1 MLKVMLLCILLV
13 STSICSPGSVM
24 ASGFDKHDPEDEI
37 SGGLT
42 ITGREHE
49 HDYRKK
55 AKQRSGQYKDPQE
68 KVQRMHEQEMKRR
81 VMQPT
86 VL

>member
-1 MLKVMLLCILLV
+1 MRKGILLSILLV
-13 STSICSPGSVM
+13 SAGICFPDSSI
-24 ASGFDKHDPEDEI
+24 AGFDKYDVEDEI
-37 SGGLT
+37 SGGVT

-49 HDYRKK
+49 YGYRKK
-55 AKQRSGQYKDPQE
+55 AKKRSGQYKDPQE